1 MPITTTSYDVLI
13 IGAGPAGTCAAALL
27 RQNGYSVAIIE
38 KESFPRFSIGESL
51 LPQSMVFLKNAGLLD
66 DVIRHGFQEKNGAV
80 FLCNDAFSTFNF
92 EDKYTNG
99 PFTTFQVK
107 RSNFDKV
114 LADTCVRKGVKI
126 YYKHAVTNI
135 KFSPSEVN
143 VSALDLT
150 TNQPVHFYGRFVLDA
165 SGFGRVLPKLLN
177 LDKKSDF
184 PVRRAIFGHV
194 KIKFPEHFDIKK
206 ILITVD
212 PQDRGVWLWTIPL
225 SDNTCSIG
233 VVAKEEY
240 YAQYP
245 HLSDQDILLKIIEG
259 SPKLNEI
266 LKNSEFITDCR
277 SLTGYASNVTS
288 LYGDRFAL
296 LGNAGEFLDP
306 IFSSGVT
313 IALHSAELAAGL
325 ICRQLKG
332 ETVNWETDFSQALK
346 VGVETF
352 KAFVNAWYNYD
363 LQSIIFYPKP
373 DSRIKKMICS
383 ILAGYAWDQT
393 NPYVVKAEVRIR
405 ELANMCRLQTGKLD

>member
-1 MPITTTSYDVLI
+1 MPPTTTYYDVLI

-27 RQNGYSVAIIE
+27 RQNGYSVTIIE

-66 DVIRHGFQEKNGAV
+66 DVISHGFQEKNGAV
-80 FLCNDAFSTFNF
+80 FLRNNVFSTFNF
-92 EDKYTNG
+92 EDKYTDG

-107 RSNFDKV
+107 RSSFDKV
-114 LADTCVRKGVKI
+114 LADTCEKKGVKI
-126 YYKHAVTNI
+126 YYKHAVTDI
-135 KFSPSEVN
+135 KFTPSNVN
-143 VSALDLT
+143 INALDLT
-150 TNQPVHFYGRFVLDA
+150 TKMPVNFSGRFVLDA

-184 PVRRAIFGHV
+184 PIRRAIFGHV
-194 KIKFPEHFDIKK
+194 KINFPEHFDIKK
-206 ILITVD
+206 ILITID
-212 PQDRGVWLWTIPL
+212 PQDRDVWLWTIPFL
-225 SDNTCSIG
+225 DNTCSIG

-245 HLSDQDILLKIIEG
+245 YLSNQDILLKIIEG

-266 LKNSEFITDCR
+266 LENAEFITDCR

-313 IALHSAELAAGL
+313 IALQSADLAAGL

-393 NPYVVKAEVRIR
+393 NPYVAKAEVRIR
-405 ELANMCRLQTGKLD
+405 ELANLLRIQRGKLD